1 MQIILN
7 QDVDTLGKAG
17 EIITVK
23 DGFARN
29 YLIPQGIGTM
39 ATKKN
44 IETTNKNIEI
54 QERKDARTRTNL
66 EALAERLNKLTLKF
80 DLKAGED
87 DKLFGSVTNIMI
99 AEAIA
104 EKGYTVDRKEI
115 EMEDAIKSV
124 GNHYVAVKLGKGFTG
139 RINIKVAATAK
150 A

>member
-39 ATKKN
+39 ATEKN

-115 EMEDAIKSV
+115 EMEEAIKSV
-124 GNHYVAVKLGKGFTG
+124 GNHYVVVKLGNGFSG
-139 RINIKVAATAK
+139 RIKIKVTAK

>member
-7 QDVDTLGKAG
+7 QDVETLGKAG

-23 DGFARN
+23 PGFARN
-29 YLIPQGIGTM
+29 YLIPQGIATM

-44 IETTNKNIEI
+44 IEATQKVIEI

-80 DLKAGED
+80 ELQAGED

-115 EMEDAIKSV
+115 EMGEAIKSV
-124 GNHYVAVKLGKGFTG
+124 GNHFVVVKLGNGFSG
-139 RINIKVAATAK
+139 RIKIKVAAK

>member
-7 QDVDTLGKAG
+7 QDVETLGKAG

-23 DGFARN
+23 PGFARN
-29 YLIPQGIGTM
+29 YLIPQGIATM

-44 IETTNKNIEI
+44 IEATQKVIEI

-66 EALAERLNKLTLKF
+66 EVLAERLNKLTLKF
-80 DLKAGED
+80 ELQAGED

-115 EMEDAIKSV
+115 EMEETIKSM
-124 GNHYVAVKLGKGFTG
+124 GNHYVVVKLGNGFSG
-139 RINIKVAATAK
+139 RIKIKVSAK

>member
-7 QDVDTLGKAG
+7 QDVETLGKAG

-23 DGFARN
+23 SGFARN
-29 YLIPQGIGTM
+29 YLIPQGMATM
-39 ATKKN
+39 ATKNN
-44 IETTNKNIEI
+44 IEAIQKNLQT

-80 DLKAGED
+80 ELQAGEE

-115 EMEDAIKSV
+115 EMEEAIKSV
-124 GNHYVAVKLGKGFTG
+124 GNHYVGVKLGGGFSG
-139 RINIKVAATAK
+139 RIKIKVAAKEA
-150 A
+150 

>member
-7 QDVDTLGKAG
+7 KDVDTLGKAG

-29 YLIPQGIGTM
+29 YLIPHGMATM

-44 IETTNKNIEI
+44 IEATKKNIQI

-66 EALAERLNKLTLKF
+66 EALAERLNKLTIKF
-80 DLKAGED
+80 NLQAGED
-87 DKLFGSVTNIMI
+87 EKLFGSVTNIMI

-104 EKGYTVDRKEI
+104 EKGYTIDRKEI
-115 EMEDAIKSV
+115 EMEEAIKSV
-124 GNHYVAVKLGKGFTG
+124 GNHYVVVKLGDGFSG
-139 RINIKVAATAK
+139 RVKIKVAAKT
-150 A
+150 

>member
-7 QDVDTLGKAG
+7 QDVSTLGKAG

-23 DGFARN
+23 PGFARN
-29 YLIPQGIGTM
+29 YLIPHGIATM

-44 IETTNKNIEI
+44 IEVINNNLEI
-54 QERKDARTRTNL
+54 QERKDAKARTNL

-80 DLKAGED
+80 ELKAGED

-115 EMEDAIKSV
+115 EMEETIKSI
-124 GNHYVAVKLGKGFTG
+124 GNHYVVVKLGSGFSG
-139 RINIKVAATAK
+139 RIKIKVTAK

>member
-7 QDVDTLGKAG
+7 QDVETLGKAG

-23 DGFARN
+23 PGFARN
-29 YLIPQGIGTM
+29 YLIPQGMATM
-39 ATKKN
+39 ATKNN
-44 IETTNKNIEI
+44 IEAIKKSIET
-54 QERKDARTRTNL
+54 QDRKDARTRTNL

-80 DLKAGED
+80 ELQAGED

-115 EMEDAIKSV
+115 EMGEAIKSM
-124 GNHYVAVKLGKGFTG
+124 GNHFVVVKLGNGFSG
-139 RINIKVAATAK
+139 RIKIKVAAK

>member
-7 QDVDTLGKAG
+7 QDVHTLGKAG

-23 DGFARN
+23 PGFARN
-29 YLIPQGIGTM
+29 YLIPQGIATM

-44 IETTNKNIEI
+44 IEAINNNLEI
-54 QERKDARTRTNL
+54 QERKDAKTRTNL

-80 DLKAGED
+80 ELQAGED

-115 EMEDAIKSV
+115 EMEETIKSI
-124 GNHYVAVKLGKGFTG
+124 GNHYVVVKLGSGFSG
-139 RINIKVAATAK
+139 RIKIKVAAK

>member
-1 MQIILN
+1 MQVILN
-7 QDVDTLGKAG
+7 QDIDTLGKAG

-29 YLIPQGIGTM
+29 YLIPQGMATM

-44 IETTNKNIEI
+44 IEATNKNIEI

-80 DLKAGED
+80 DLQAGED

-99 AEAIA
+99 AEAVS
-104 EKGYTVDRKEI
+104 EKGYTIDRKEI
-115 EMEDAIKSV
+115 EMEEAIKSV
-124 GNHYVAVKLGKGFTG
+124 GNHYVVVKLGNGFSG
-139 RINIKVAATAK
+139 RIKIKVSAK

>member
-7 QDVDTLGKAG
+7 QDVETLGKAG

-23 DGFARN
+23 PGFARN
-29 YLIPQGIGTM
+29 YLIPQGIATM

-44 IETTNKNIEI
+44 IEATQKVIEI

-66 EALAERLNKLTLKF
+66 EVLAERLNKLTLKF
-80 DLKAGED
+80 ELQAGED

-115 EMEDAIKSV
+115 EMEEAIKSV
-124 GNHYVAVKLGKGFTG
+124 GNQYVVVKLGNGFSG
-139 RINIKVAATAK
+139 RIKIKVSAK

>member
-7 QDVDTLGKAG
+7 QDVETLGKAG

-23 DGFARN
+23 PGFARN
-29 YLIPQGIGTM
+29 YLIPQGMATM
-39 ATKKN
+39 ATKNN
-44 IETTNKNIEI
+44 IEAIKKSIET
-54 QERKDARTRTNL
+54 QDRKDARTRTNL

-80 DLKAGED
+80 ELQAGED

-104 EKGYTVDRKEI
+104 EKGYSVDRKEI
-115 EMEDAIKSV
+115 EMGEAIKSV
-124 GNHYVAVKLGKGFTG
+124 GNHFVVVKLGNGFSG
-139 RINIKVAATAK
+139 RIKIKVAAK

>member
-7 QDVDTLGKAG
+7 QDVNTLGKAG

-23 DGFARN
+23 PGFARN
-29 YLIPQGIGTM
+29 YLIPQGIATM

-44 IETTNKNIEI
+44 IEAINNNLEI
-54 QERKDARTRTNL
+54 QERKDAKTRTNL
-66 EALAERLNKLTLKF
+66 EALGERLNKLTLKF
-80 DLKAGED
+80 ELQAGED

-115 EMEDAIKSV
+115 EMEETIKSV
-124 GNHYVAVKLGKGFTG
+124 GNHYVVVKLGSGFSG
-139 RINIKVAATAK
+139 RIKIKVAAK

>member
-7 QDVDTLGKAG
+7 KDVDALGKAG

-29 YLIPQGIGTM
+29 YLIPQGM
-39 ATKKN
+39 ATVATQKNIDATQKN
-44 IETTNKNIEI
+44 IEV
-54 QERKDARTRTNL
+54 QARKDAKTRSNL

-80 DLKAGED
+80 ELQAGED
-87 DKLFGSVTNIMI
+87 DKLFGSVTNSMI
-99 AEAIA
+99 SEAIT
-104 EKGYTVDRKEI
+104 EKGFTVDRKEI

-124 GNHYVAVKLGKGFTG
+124 GNHFVNVKLGKGFSG
-139 RINIKVAATAK
+139 RVKIKVSAK

>member
-7 QDVDTLGKAG
+7 ENVSSLGKAG
-17 EIITVK
+17 EIVTVK

-29 YLIPQGIGTM
+29 YLIPQGKATV

-44 IETTNKNIEI
+44 IDAIKKRIKI

-80 DLKAGED
+80 ELQAGDD
-87 DKLFGSVTNIMI
+87 DKLFGSVTNMMI
-99 AEAIA
+99 AEKIS
-104 EKGYTVDRKEI
+104 EKGYKIDRKEI
-115 EMEDAIKSV
+115 EMEEAIKSV
-124 GNHYVAVKLGKGFTG
+124 RSHYVIIKLGEGFSG
-139 RINIKVAATAK
+139 RVKIKVAAAK

>member
-7 QDVDTLGKAG
+7 QDVDTLGKSG

-23 DGFARN
+23 PGFARN
-29 YLIPQGIGTM
+29 YLIPQGMATM

-44 IETTNKNIEI
+44 IEVTQKSIET

-115 EMEDAIKSV
+115 EMEEAIKSV
-124 GNHYVAVKLGKGFTG
+124 GNHFVVVKLGGGFSG
-139 RINIKVAATAK
+139 RIKIKVAAK

>member
-7 QDVDTLGKAG
+7 QDVETLGKAG

-23 DGFARN
+23 PGFARN
-29 YLIPQGIGTM
+29 YLIPQGMATM
-39 ATKKN
+39 ATKNN
-44 IETTNKNIEI
+44 IEAIKKSIET
-54 QERKDARTRTNL
+54 QDRKDARTRTNL

-80 DLKAGED
+80 ELQAGED

-115 EMEDAIKSV
+115 EMGEAIKSV
-124 GNHYVAVKLGKGFTG
+124 GNHFVVIKLGNGFSG
-139 RINIKVAATAK
+139 RIKIKVAAK

>member
-7 QDVDTLGKAG
+7 QDVETLGKAG

-23 DGFARN
+23 PGFARN
-29 YLIPQGIGTM
+29 YLIPQGIATM

-44 IETTNKNIEI
+44 IEATQKVIAI

-80 DLKAGED
+80 ELQAGED

-99 AEAIA
+99 AEAIS

-115 EMEDAIKSV
+115 EMEETIKSV
-124 GNHYVAVKLGKGFTG
+124 GNHYVVVKLGNGFSG
-139 RINIKVAATAK
+139 RIKIKVSAK

>member
-7 QDVDTLGKAG
+7 QNVDTLGKAG

-23 DGFARN
+23 AGFARN
-29 YLIPQGIGTM
+29 YLIPQGMATM

-44 IETTNKNIEI
+44 IEAIQKSIEI

-115 EMEDAIKSV
+115 ELEEAIKSV
-124 GNHYVAVKLGKGFTG
+124 GNHYVVVKLGNGFSG
-139 RINIKVAATAK
+139 RIKIKVAAK

>member
-7 QDVDTLGKAG
+7 QDIETLGKAG
-17 EIITVK
+17 EIVTVK
-23 DGFARN
+23 PGFARN
-29 YLIPQGIGTM
+29 YLIPQGIATM

-44 IETTNKNIEI
+44 IEATQKVIEI

-66 EALAERLNKLTLKF
+66 EVLAERLNKLTLKF
-80 DLKAGED
+80 ELKAGED
-87 DKLFGSVTNIMI
+87 EKLFGSVTNIMI

-115 EMEDAIKSV
+115 EMEETIKSV
-124 GNHYVAVKLGKGFTG
+124 GNHYVVVKLGNGFSG
-139 RINIKVAATAK
+139 RIKIKVSAK

>member
-7 QDVDTLGKAG
+7 QDVNTLGKAG

-23 DGFARN
+23 PGFARN
-29 YLIPQGIGTM
+29 YLIPQGIATM

-44 IETTNKNIEI
+44 IEAINNNLQI
-54 QERKDARTRTNL
+54 QERKDAKTRTNL

-80 DLKAGED
+80 ELQAGED

-115 EMEDAIKSV
+115 EMEETIKSI
-124 GNHYVAVKLGKGFTG
+124 GNHYVVVKLGGGFSG
-139 RINIKVAATAK
+139 RIKIKVAAK

>member
-7 QDVDTLGKAG
+7 QDVETLGKAG

-23 DGFARN
+23 PGFARN
-29 YLIPQGIGTM
+29 YLIPQGMATM
-39 ATKKN
+39 ATKNN
-44 IETTNKNIEI
+44 IEAIQKSIET
-54 QERKDARTRTNL
+54 QDRKDARTRTNL
-66 EALAERLNKLTLKF
+66 EALAQRLNKLTLKF

-115 EMEDAIKSV
+115 EMEEAIKSV
-124 GNHYVAVKLGKGFTG
+124 GNHYVVVKLGNGFSG
-139 RINIKVAATAK
+139 RIKIKVAAK

>member
-29 YLIPQGIGTM
+29 YLIPQGIATM

-44 IETTNKNIEI
+44 IEATNKNIEI

-115 EMEDAIKSV
+115 EMEETIKSV
-124 GNHYVAVKLGKGFTG
+124 GNHYVVVKLGSGFSG
-139 RINIKVAATAK
+139 RIKIKVSAK

>member
-7 QDVDTLGKAG
+7 QNVDTLGKAG

-29 YLIPQGIGTM
+29 YLIPQGIATM

-44 IETTNKNIEI
+44 IEATQKVIEI

-80 DLKAGED
+80 ELQAGED

-115 EMEDAIKSV
+115 EMEETIKSV
-124 GNHYVAVKLGKGFTG
+124 GNHFVVVKLGNGFSG
-139 RINIKVAATAK
+139 RIKIKVAAK

>member
-7 QDVDTLGKAG
+7 QDVETLGKAG

-23 DGFARN
+23 PGFARN
-29 YLIPQGIGTM
+29 YLIPQGMATM
-39 ATKKN
+39 ATKNN
-44 IETTNKNIEI
+44 IEAIQKSIET
-54 QERKDARTRTNL
+54 QDRKDARTRTNL
-66 EALAERLNKLTLKF
+66 EALAEHLNKLTLKF
-80 DLKAGED
+80 ELQAGED

-115 EMEDAIKSV
+115 EMGEAIKSV
-124 GNHYVAVKLGKGFTG
+124 GNHFVVVKLGNGFSG
-139 RINIKVAATAK
+139 RIKIKVAAK

>member
-1 MQIILN
+1 MQVILN
-7 QDVDTLGKAG
+7 KDVDTLGKAG

-23 DGFARN
+23 DGYARN
-29 YLIPQGIGTM
+29 YLIPHGIGTM

-44 IETTNKNIEI
+44 IEATNKKIAI

-80 DLKAGED
+80 ELKAGED

-99 AEAIA
+99 AEAIS
-104 EKGYTVDRKEI
+104 EKGYTIDRKEI
-115 EMEDAIKSV
+115 EMEEAIKSV
-124 GNHYVAVKLGKGFTG
+124 GNHYVVVKLGNGFSG
-139 RINIKVAATAK
+139 RVKIKITAK

>member
-7 QDVDTLGKAG
+7 QDMETLGKAG

-23 DGFARN
+23 PGFARN
-29 YLIPQGIGTM
+29 YLIPQGIATM

-44 IETTNKNIEI
+44 IEATQKVIEI

-80 DLKAGED
+80 ELQAGED

-115 EMEDAIKSV
+115 EMEETIKSV
-124 GNHYVAVKLGKGFTG
+124 GNHFVVVKLGNGFSG
-139 RINIKVAATAK
+139 RIKIKVAAK

>member
-7 QDVDTLGKAG
+7 QDVETLGKAG

-23 DGFARN
+23 PGFARN
-29 YLIPQGIGTM
+29 YLIPQGIATM

-44 IETTNKNIEI
+44 IEATQKVIEI

-80 DLKAGED
+80 ELQAGEDD

-115 EMEDAIKSV
+115 EMKETIKSV
-124 GNHYVAVKLGKGFTG
+124 GNHYVVVKLGNGFSG
-139 RINIKVAATAK
+139 RIKIKVSAK

>member
-7 QDVDTLGKAG
+7 QDVETLGKAG

-23 DGFARN
+23 PGFARN
-29 YLIPQGIGTM
+29 YLIPQGIATM

-44 IETTNKNIEI
+44 IEATQKVIEI

-80 DLKAGED
+80 ELQAGED

-115 EMEDAIKSV
+115 EMGGAIKSL
-124 GNHYVAVKLGKGFTG
+124 GNHYVVVKLGNGFSG
-139 RINIKVAATAK
+139 RIKIKVAAAK

>member
-7 QDVDTLGKAG
+7 QDVETLGKAG

-23 DGFARN
+23 PGFARN
-29 YLIPQGIGTM
+29 YLIPQGMATM
-39 ATKKN
+39 ATKNN
-44 IETTNKNIEI
+44 IEAIKKSIET
-54 QERKDARTRTNL
+54 QDRKDARTRTNL

-80 DLKAGED
+80 ELQAGED

-115 EMEDAIKSV
+115 EMGEVIKSV
-124 GNHYVAVKLGKGFTG
+124 GNHFVVVKLGNGFSG
-139 RINIKVAATAK
+139 RIKIKVAAK

>member
-7 QDVDTLGKAG
+7 QDVETLGKAG

-23 DGFARN
+23 PGFARN
-29 YLIPQGIGTM
+29 YLIPQGMATM
-39 ATKKN
+39 ATKNN
-44 IETTNKNIEI
+44 IEAIQKSIET
-54 QERKDARTRTNL
+54 QDRKDARTRTNL

-80 DLKAGED
+80 ELQAGED

-104 EKGYTVDRKEI
+104 EKGYIVDRKEI
-115 EMEDAIKSV
+115 EMGEAIKSV
-124 GNHYVAVKLGKGFTG
+124 GNHFVVVKLGNGFSG
-139 RINIKVAATAK
+139 RIKIKVAAK

>member
-7 QDVDTLGKAG
+7 QDVETLGKAG

-23 DGFARN
+23 PGFARN
-29 YLIPQGIGTM
+29 YLIPQGIATM

-44 IETTNKNIEI
+44 IEAINNNLEI
-54 QERKDARTRTNL
+54 QERKDAKTRTNL

-80 DLKAGED
+80 ELQAGED

-115 EMEDAIKSV
+115 EMGEAIKSV
-124 GNHYVAVKLGKGFTG
+124 GNHFVVVKLGNGFSG
-139 RINIKVAATAK
+139 RIKIKVAAK

>member
-7 QDVDTLGKAG
+7 QDVETLGKAG

-23 DGFARN
+23 PGFARN
-29 YLIPQGIGTM
+29 YLIPQGIATM

-44 IETTNKNIEI
+44 IEATQKVIEI

-80 DLKAGED
+80 ELQAGEDD

-115 EMEDAIKSV
+115 EMEETIKSV
-124 GNHYVAVKLGKGFTG
+124 GNHYVVVKLGNGFSG
-139 RINIKVAATAK
+139 RIKIKVSAK

>member
-7 QDVDTLGKAG
+7 QDVKTLGKAG

-23 DGFARN
+23 PGFARN
-29 YLIPQGIGTM
+29 YLIPQGIATM

-44 IETTNKNIEI
+44 IEATQKAIEI

-66 EALAERLNKLTLKF
+66 KALAERLNKLTLKF
-80 DLKAGED
+80 ELKAGED

-115 EMEDAIKSV
+115 EMEEAIKSV
-124 GNHYVAVKLGKGFTG
+124 GNHFVIVKLGSGFSG
-139 RINIKVAATAK
+139 RIKIKVTAL

>member
-7 QDVDTLGKAG
+7 QDVETLGKTG

-23 DGFARN
+23 PGFARN
-29 YLIPQGIGTM
+29 YLIPQGMATM
-39 ATKKN
+39 ATKNN
-44 IETTNKNIEI
+44 IEAIKKSIET
-54 QERKDARTRTNL
+54 QDRKDARTRTNL

-80 DLKAGED
+80 ELQAGED

-115 EMEDAIKSV
+115 EMGEAIKSV
-124 GNHYVAVKLGKGFTG
+124 GNHFVVVKLGNGFSG
-139 RINIKVAATAK
+139 RIKIKVAAK